1 MKEIYLMN
9 VHTGSVDTE
18 DNWKLDFERDIE
30 EGIVT
35 KENWKDWSDSLVE
48 VEQDEFEIWVE
59 VK

>member
-1 MKEIYLMN
+1 MKEIHLMN

-48 VEQDEFEIWVE
+48 VEQDEDGEWVE
-59 VK
+59 V